1 MNSCTKT
8 EGWILGKQRQ
18 LETQKR
24 QYALRIAEYERF
36 PKLCKQ
42 CSKPLSYKSN
52 QRGKAFCNRA
62 CAATFNNIQ
71 KGLKRLKTIQCIC
84 GQTFVCKSWQK
95 RKHCSLNCL
104 AKRKAETSTINSK
117 ELFLEGK
124 LTNRNLIK
132 KVMLS
137 LGIEHKCQVCGIT
150 EWQGK
155 PLPMILDH
163 INGRADNNM
172 PDNLRLIC
180 SNCDSQ
186 TDHYKGKNKGNGRK
200 SLGILS

>member
-1 MNSCTKT
+1 MSSCIKT
-8 EGWILGKQRQ
+8 EGWLLGKQRQ
-18 LETQKR
+18 LQTQRK
-24 QYALRIAEYERF
+24 QYEERVTLYNKN
-36 PKLCKQ
+36 PKLCKL
-42 CSKPLSYKSN
+42 CKAPLPYKLK
-52 QRGKAFCNRA
+52 QRGNSFCNQT
-62 CAATFNNIQ
+62 CSATYNNTQ
-71 KGLKRLKTIQCIC
+71 KGLKSMKTLTCVC
-84 GQTFVCKSWQK
+84 GKQFICKSWQI
-95 RKHCSLNCL
+95 RKYCSIQCHG
-104 AKRKAETSTINSK
+104 KIKGKISCKSSI

-124 LTNRNLIK
+124 LTSRNVIK
-132 KVMLS
+132 KVMYA
-137 LGIEHKCQVCGIT
+137 LGIKHQCQICGIS

-200 SLGILS
+200 SLGLL